1 MRTNFTQEDEGKP
14 VHDDVYEH
22 IGKIVRVEDGTGYV
36 DIDPSVGEEVKSA
49 LGFSNPRENVY
60 SIHEE
65 TVQSTAGD
73 VVRLRG
79 DL

>member
-1 MRTNFTQEDEGKP
+1 MRTDFTQEDEGKP

-22 IGKIVRVEDGTGYV
+22 IGKIVKVEDGTGYI
-36 DIDPSVGEEVKSA
+36 DLDPSVGEEVKSA
-49 LGFSNPRENVY
+49 LGFSNPREDVY
-60 SIHEE
+60 PIHDEM
-65 TVQSTAGD
+65 VQSTAGE